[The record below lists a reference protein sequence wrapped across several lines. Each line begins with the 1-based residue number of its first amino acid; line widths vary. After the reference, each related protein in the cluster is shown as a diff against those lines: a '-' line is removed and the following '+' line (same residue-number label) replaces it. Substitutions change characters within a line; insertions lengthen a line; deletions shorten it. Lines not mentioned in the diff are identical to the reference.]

1 MSIKTA
7 AINIGYIASFAL
19 FYSMYIGNAYAA
31 LGCAMAVIGSTI
43 IARICE

>member
-7 AINIGYIASFAL
+7 VINVGYIASFAL
-19 FYSMYIGNAYAA
+19 FYSMYIGNAHAV
-31 LGCAMAVIGSTI
+31 LGCAAAVIGSTI